1 MQNITKL
8 QVEQKPSLN
17 QKLSLNEML
26 SHGIRSLGKNLLW
39 LASAQFSG
47 RVVRLGASVIT
58 ARLLTPE
65 IFGQVAIVLTLFEL
79 ICTPTR
85 RITSAALIRMNDDEF
100 TDNLVSANTINFAS
114 CISAF
119 VLMSLIS
126 LPLVFYYQ
134 DTQLILPILFV
145 ASSYLLLPFGMLY
158 ATINLRNNN
167 MRKVASAN
175 LWQTVGDGVLT
186 AILALSGFGIWA
198 IIIPKVVMV
207 FVWIV
212 IHKKSTPL
220 PAFTQAVSLERIKSL
235 LTFSVPVSLS
245 DLINTLRQSIDYLVI
260 GYFMGVE
267 ALGVY
272 FFAYNV
278 SLGVSLGLVQSF
290 GTAFY
295 SHLCSNKDE
304 ANSQATIQS
313 AQQKYRNS
321 VIAITAIAAPII
333 ILQTSLAP
341 LYVPFVYGE
350 QWLST
355 DAISVFVYL
364 CLSGLVR
371 PMAEAAS
378 QSLLANGH
386 SRLNFNLN
394 IAITALL
401 TLVISIASQFD
412 LTTVA
417 LSVMVTYL
425 ITMPWL
431 CWYSSRIS
439 FNRSTV
445 KHS

>member
-8 QVEQKPSLN
+8 QVEQKQSLN
-17 QKLSLNEML
+17 KKLALNEML

-85 RITSAALIRMNDDEF
+85 RITSAALIRMNDTDF
-100 TDNLVSANTINFAS
+100 TDNVASANTINFAS

-119 VLMSLIS
+119 VLMSLVS
-126 LPLVFYYQ
+126 FPLAYYYQ

-158 ATINLRNNN
+158 ATVNLRNNN

-186 AILALSGFGIWA
+186 AILALSGLGIWA

-207 FVWIV
+207 FVWIY
-212 IHKKSTPL
+212 IHKNATPL
-220 PAFTQAVSLERIKSL
+220 PRFAQPTSLTRVKAL
-235 LTFSVPVSLS
+235 LNFSVPVSLS

-260 GYFMGVE
+260 GYFMGIE

-295 SHLCSNKDE
+295 SHLCSDKDAE
-304 ANSQATIQS
+304 NNQKQS

-355 DAISVFVYL
+355 DALSVFVFL

-378 QSLLANGH
+378 QLLLANGH

-412 LTTVA
+412 LATVA
-417 LSVMVTYL
+417 MSVMVTYL

-439 FNRSTV
+439 FSQSTV

>member
-8 QVEQKPSLN
+8 QVEQKQSLK
-17 QKLSLNEML
+17 QKLALNEML

-85 RITSAALIRMNDDEF
+85 RITSAALIRMNDADF
-100 TDNLVSANTINFAS
+100 SDNLASANSINFAS

-126 LPLVFYYQ
+126 LPLAYYYQ
-134 DTQLILPILFV
+134 DSQLILPILFV

-158 ATINLRNNN
+158 ATVNLRNNN

-175 LWQTVGDGVLT
+175 LWQTIGDGVLT
-186 AILALSGFGIWA
+186 AVLALSGFGIWA

-207 FVWIV
+207 FVWIY
-212 IHKKSTPL
+212 IHKTATPL
-220 PAFTQAVSLERIKSL
+220 PVFTQATSIARVKAL
-235 LTFSVPVSLS
+235 LNFSVPVSLS

-295 SHLCSNKDE
+295 SHLCSDNDDL
-304 ANSQATIQS
+304 SVQS

-355 DAISVFVYL
+355 DALAVFIFL

-378 QSLLANGH
+378 QLLLANGH

-425 ITMPWL
+425 IIMPWL

-439 FNRSTV
+439 FSQSTV

>member
-1 MQNITKL
+1 MPSITKSL
-8 QVEQKPSLN
+8 GHRTTINQMLN
-17 QKLSLNEML
+17 Q
-26 SHGIRSLGKNLLW
+26 GIRTLGKNLLW

-47 RVVRLGASVIT
+47 RIVRLGASVIT

-65 IFGQVAIVLTLFEL
+65 IFGQVAITLTLFEL

-85 RITSAALIRMNDDEF
+85 RITSAALIRMNDADF
-100 TDNLVSANTINFAS
+100 TDNLASANVINFSA
-114 CISAF
+114 CIIAF
-119 VLMSLIS
+119 LLMSLIS
-126 LPLVFYYQ
+126 FPLAYYYQ

-158 ATINLRNNN
+158 ATVNLRNNN

-175 LWQTVGDGVLT
+175 LWQTVGDGILT
-186 AILALSGFGIWA
+186 AILALSGFGLWA

-207 FVWIV
+207 FVWIYL
-212 IHKKSTPL
+212 HKNGNPL
-220 PAFTQAVSLERIKSL
+220 PIFTQKTSLQNIKSL
-235 LTFSVPVSLS
+235 LNFSLPVSSS

-278 SLGVSLGLVQSF
+278 SLGISLGLVQSF

-295 SHLCSNKDE
+295 SHLCTNESNE
-304 ANSQATIQS
+304 SNNQAS
-313 AQQKYRNS
+313 AQQKFRNS
-321 VIAITAIAAPII
+321 VLAITAITAPII
-333 ILQTSLAP
+333 ILQTTLAP
-341 LYVPFVYGE
+341 LYVPFVYGQ

-355 DAISVFVYL
+355 DAISVFIFL

-378 QSLLANGH
+378 QLLLANGH
-386 SRLNFNLN
+386 SRLNFKINFSVT
-394 IAITALL
+394 AIL
-401 TLVISIASQFD
+401 TLVISIASQFS

-425 ITMPWL
+425 IIMPWF

-439 FNRSTV
+439 FNQSTV
-445 KHS
+445 TIS

>member
-8 QVEQKPSLN
+8 QVEQKQSLK
-17 QKLSLNEML
+17 QKLALNEML

-85 RITSAALIRMNDDEF
+85 RITSAALIRMNDADF
-100 TDNLVSANTINFAS
+100 SDNLASANSINFAS
-114 CISAF
+114 CITAF

-126 LPLVFYYQ
+126 LPLAYYYQ
-134 DTQLILPILFV
+134 DSQLILPILFV

-158 ATINLRNNN
+158 ATVNLRNNN

-175 LWQTVGDGVLT
+175 LWQTIGDGVLT
-186 AILALSGFGIWA
+186 AVLALSGFGIWA

-207 FVWIV
+207 FVWIY
-212 IHKKSTPL
+212 IHKTATPL
-220 PAFTQAVSLERIKSL
+220 PAFTQATSIARVKAL
-235 LTFSVPVSLS
+235 LNFSVPVSLS

-295 SHLCSNKDE
+295 SHLCSDNDDL
-304 ANSQATIQS
+304 SVQS

-355 DAISVFVYL
+355 DALAVFIFL

-378 QSLLANGH
+378 QLLLANGH

-425 ITMPWL
+425 IIMPWL

-439 FNRSTV
+439 FSQSTV

>member
-8 QVEQKPSLN
+8 QVEQKQSLK
-17 QKLSLNEML
+17 QKLALNEML

-85 RITSAALIRMNDDEF
+85 RITSAALIRMNDADF
-100 TDNLVSANTINFAS
+100 SDNLASANSINFAS
-114 CISAF
+114 CITAF

-126 LPLVFYYQ
+126 LPLAYYYQ
-134 DTQLILPILFV
+134 DSQLILPILFV

-158 ATINLRNNN
+158 ATVNLRNNN

-175 LWQTVGDGVLT
+175 LWQTIGDGVLT
-186 AILALSGFGIWA
+186 AVLALSGFGIWA

-207 FVWIV
+207 FVWIY
-212 IHKKSTPL
+212 IHKTATPL
-220 PAFTQAVSLERIKSL
+220 PVFTQATSIARVKAL
-235 LTFSVPVSLS
+235 LNFSVPVSLS

-295 SHLCSNKDE
+295 SHLCSDNDDL
-304 ANSQATIQS
+304 SVQS

-355 DAISVFVYL
+355 DALAVFIFL

-378 QSLLANGH
+378 QLLLANGH

-425 ITMPWL
+425 IIMPWL

-439 FNRSTV
+439 FSQSTV

>member
-1 MQNITKL
+1 MK
-8 QVEQKPSLN
+8 
-17 QKLSLNEML
+17 QKLALNEML

-85 RITSAALIRMNDDEF
+85 RITSAALIRMNDADF
-100 TDNLVSANTINFAS
+100 SDNLASANSINFAS
-114 CISAF
+114 CITAF

-126 LPLVFYYQ
+126 LPLAYYYQ
-134 DTQLILPILFV
+134 DSQLILPILFV

-158 ATINLRNNN
+158 ATVNLRNNN

-175 LWQTVGDGVLT
+175 LWQTIGDGVLT
-186 AILALSGFGIWA
+186 AVLALSGFGIWA

-207 FVWIV
+207 FVWIY
-212 IHKKSTPL
+212 IHKTATPL
-220 PAFTQAVSLERIKSL
+220 PVFTQATSIARVKAL
-235 LTFSVPVSLS
+235 LNFSVPVSLS

-295 SHLCSNKDE
+295 SHLCSDNDDL
-304 ANSQATIQS
+304 SVQS

-355 DAISVFVYL
+355 DALAVFIFL

-378 QSLLANGH
+378 QLLLANGH

-425 ITMPWL
+425 IIMPWL

-439 FNRSTV
+439 FSQSTV

>member
-8 QVEQKPSLN
+8 QSQSKQTLN
-17 QKLSLNEML
+17 QKLALNEML
-26 SHGIRSLGKNLLW
+26 NQGIRSLGKNLLW

-85 RITSAALIRMNDDEF
+85 RITSAALIRMNDSDYS
-100 TDNLVSANTINFAS
+100 DNLASANLINLAS
-114 CISAF
+114 CVIAF
-119 VLMSLIS
+119 ALMSLIS
-126 LPLVFYYQ
+126 VPLAYYYQ
-134 DTQLILPILFV
+134 DTQLVLPIIFV
-145 ASSYLLLPFGMLY
+145 ASSYLLLPFGMMY
-158 ATINLRNNN
+158 ATANLRNNN

-175 LWQTVGDGVLT
+175 LWQTIGDGVLT
-186 AILALSGFGIWA
+186 ATLALSGFGLWA

-207 FVWIV
+207 LVWIY
-212 IHKKSTPL
+212 IHKKDTRLPVSTQKPS
-220 PAFTQAVSLERIKSL
+220 ANQVKAL
-235 LTFSVPVSLS
+235 LNFSVPVSLS

-295 SHLCSNKDE
+295 SHICGSNPTSDG
-304 ANSQATIQS
+304 QS
-313 AQQKYRNS
+313 AQQKYRSS

-350 QWLST
+350 QWIST
-355 DAISVFVYL
+355 DAISVFVFL

-378 QSLLANGH
+378 QLLLAHGH
-386 SRLNFNLN
+386 SHLNFKLN
-394 IAITALL
+394 ISITALL

-417 LSVMVTYL
+417 CSVMVTYL
-425 ITMPWL
+425 IIMPWL
-431 CWYSSRIS
+431 CWYSSRIT
-439 FNRSTV
+439 FTQSTV
-445 KHS
+445 INS

>member
-8 QVEQKPSLN
+8 QVEQKQSLN
-17 QKLSLNEML
+17 QKFALNEML

-85 RITSAALIRMNDDEF
+85 RITSAALIRMNDADF
-100 TDNLVSANTINFAS
+100 SDNLASANTINFAS

-126 LPLVFYYQ
+126 LPLAYYYQ
-134 DTQLILPILFV
+134 DSQLILPILFV

-158 ATINLRNNN
+158 ATVNLRNNN

-175 LWQTVGDGVLT
+175 LWQTIGDGVLT
-186 AILALSGFGIWA
+186 AVLALSGFGIWA

-207 FVWIV
+207 FVWIY
-212 IHKKSTPL
+212 IHKTATPL
-220 PAFTQAVSLERIKSL
+220 PVFTQATSIARVKTL
-235 LTFSVPVSLS
+235 LNFSVPVSLS

-295 SHLCSNKDE
+295 SHLCSDNDDL
-304 ANSQATIQS
+304 SVQS

-355 DAISVFVYL
+355 DALAVFIFL

-378 QSLLANGH
+378 QLLLANGH

-425 ITMPWL
+425 IIMPWL

-439 FNRSTV
+439 FSQSTV

>member
-8 QVEQKPSLN
+8 QVQQKQSLN
-17 QKLSLNEML
+17 QKLALNEML

-85 RITSAALIRMNDDEF
+85 RITSAALIRMNDAQF
-100 TDNLVSANTINFAS
+100 TDNLASANTINFAS
-114 CISAF
+114 CITAF

-126 LPLVFYYQ
+126 FPLAYYYQ
-134 DTQLILPILFV
+134 DNQLILPILFV

-158 ATINLRNNN
+158 ATQNLRNNN

-175 LWQTVGDGVLT
+175 LWQTIGDGVLT
-186 AILALSGFGIWA
+186 AVLALSGLGIWA

-207 FVWIV
+207 FVWIY
-212 IHKKSTPL
+212 IHKNANPL
-220 PAFTQAVSLERIKSL
+220 PTFTQKASISRIKSL
-235 LTFSVPVSLS
+235 LNFSIPVSLS

-295 SHLCSNKDE
+295 SHLCSDKDD
-304 ANSQATIQS
+304 STIQS
-313 AQQKYRNS
+313 AKQKYRSS

-350 QWLST
+350 QWLTT
-355 DAISVFVYL
+355 DALSVFVFL

-378 QSLLANGH
+378 QLLLANGH
-386 SRLNFNLN
+386 SSFELQIEYFYHCPANTGHQFRKSVRFNH
-394 IAITALL
+394 
-401 TLVISIASQFD
+401 
-412 LTTVA
+412 
-417 LSVMVTYL
+417 
-425 ITMPWL
+425 
-431 CWYSSRIS
+431 CRI
-439 FNRSTV
+439 
-445 KHS
+445 

>member
-1 MQNITKL
+1 
-8 QVEQKPSLN
+8 
-17 QKLSLNEML
+17 
-26 SHGIRSLGKNLLW
+26 
-39 LASAQFSG
+39 
-47 RVVRLGASVIT
+47 
-58 ARLLTPE
+58 
-65 IFGQVAIVLTLFEL
+65 
-79 ICTPTR
+79 
-85 RITSAALIRMNDDEF
+85 
-100 TDNLVSANTINFAS
+100 
-114 CISAF
+114 
-119 VLMSLIS
+119 
-126 LPLVFYYQ
+126 
-134 DTQLILPILFV
+134 
-145 ASSYLLLPFGMLY
+145 
-158 ATINLRNNN
+158 
-167 MRKVASAN
+167 
-175 LWQTVGDGVLT
+175 
-186 AILALSGFGIWA
+186 
-198 IIIPKVVMV
+198 
-207 FVWIV
+207 
-212 IHKKSTPL
+212 
-220 PAFTQAVSLERIKSL
+220 
-235 LTFSVPVSLS
+235 
-245 DLINTLRQSIDYLVI
+245 
-260 GYFMGVE
+260 MGVE

-295 SHLCSNKDE
+295 SHLCSDNDDL
-304 ANSQATIQS
+304 SVQS

-355 DAISVFVYL
+355 DALAVFIFL

-378 QSLLANGH
+378 QLLLANGH

-425 ITMPWL
+425 IIMPWL

-439 FNRSTV
+439 FSQSTV